1 MTGQEFAIETK
12 RSCSHPLAP
21 EELERSVAVGEIV
34 RSPENPASFHRK
46 AFSAQNFEK
55 SEKLHLK
62 KNNQKKRKCKK

>member
-1 MTGQEFAIETK
+1 MGAQCASNCVRKIDPYPF
-12 RSCSHPLAP
+12 AP

-62 KNNQKKRKCKK
+62 KK